1 MTRPAEMPFSGRA
14 RWVEVLVDL
23 VLAGLGAVLFLAASS
38 ELTGREP
45 VGLWLLAVYTA
56 FAVSITVL
64 LAVVVALTSRL
75 PVLQDGAVDGRAALG
90 VRSWAAPWWHTQ
102 GLDLGLAAL
111 GLALG
116 AVGVREGGSWAVIG
130 AALAVVGLW
139 FAVRVALVGFGRR
152 RRPAL
157 WLTESALVVDS
168 PAGRGRAAR
177 SSVRGVRGRG
187 RRLVVD
193 LDEDAE
199 GEWCPR
205 PWRRTSLSRRTLVL
219 DCGDLG
225 HRAADLEDW
234 LRAELALEDPF
245 RSARPGHDSTRR

>member
-1 MTRPAEMPFSGRA
+1 MPFSGRD
-14 RWVEVLVDL
+14 RWGEVLVDL
-23 VLAGLGAVLFLAASS
+23 VLAGVGGVLLLAATS
-38 ELTGREP
+38 ELSGREP

-56 FAVSITVL
+56 FAVAVTVL
-64 LAVVVALTSRL
+64 LALVVAVTSRL
-75 PVLQDGAVDGRAALG
+75 PVLEDGEVDGRAALG

-102 GLDLGLAAL
+102 ALDLGLAVL

-116 AVGVREGGSWAVIG
+116 AAGVRAGGSWAVVG
-130 AALAVVGLW
+130 AALALLGLW
-139 FAVRVALVGFGRR
+139 FAVRVALVGLGRR
-152 RRPAL
+152 RRPAI
-157 WLTESALVVDS
+157 WLTESDLVVDS

-177 SSVRGVRGRG
+177 SSVRAVRGRG

-225 HRAADLEDW
+225 HRAGDLEKW
-234 LRAELALEDPF
+234 LTAELGLEDPF
-245 RSARPGHDSTRR
+245 RSPRPGHDSNRR